1 MRAKMAKIKLRYVN
15 EYRDHTGKV
24 RRYFR
29 KGGVRK
35 MLPGLPGSAEFMSA
49 YQAFLAEQPIPP
61 KPHATGSFAQLVTDF
76 YGSNLFLNLNP
87 NSRRIYRSALDPLA
101 KEHGHR
107 GVSSMTAEAV
117 ERILTRIGVEHPAM
131 GNLTRAVLRRLM
143 GLAVKRRL
151 LPANPVTG
159 IELFNVGEH
168 HTWTDAELRKFEK
181 RWPLGTRE
189 RLAYALLLWTG
200 QRVGDVAK
208 MTRADISDGMV
219 YVEQEKTGAKLWVP
233 IMPELAAAMQA
244 YETNGLALI
253 GKRNGQP
260 MKQQGLSGLMAKAIS
275 KADLPPRCVAH
286 GLRKA
291 RMRLMAE
298 AGATASQ
305 IAAVSGHKTLREVE
319 RYTKA
324 ADQKQ
329 LARAGMNKGR
339 TDSDTTASAQVTHL
353 AENKAKST
361 T

>member
-1 MRAKMAKIKLRYVN
+1 MAKIKLRYIN
-15 EYRDHTGKV
+15 EYLDGTGKV

-29 KGGVRK
+29 KDGVRVK
-35 MLPGLPGSAEFMSA
+35 LPGLPGSAEFMAA
-49 YQAFLAEQPIPP
+49 YQALLAQQPVPA
-61 KPHATGSFAQLVTDF
+61 KPHAAGSFAQLVTDF
-76 YGSNLFLNLNP
+76 YSSNLFLNLKP
-87 NSRRIYRSALDPLA
+87 NSRRIYRSALDPLS

-107 GVSSMTAEAV
+107 GVHLMTADAV
-117 ERILTRIGVEHPAM
+117 ERIITRIGVDHPAM
-131 GNLTRAVLRRLM
+131 GNLTRAVMRRLM
-143 GLAVKRRL
+143 GYAVKRKL

-168 HTWTDAELRKFEK
+168 HTWTDVELRTFEK
-181 RWPLGTRE
+181 RWPIGTRE

-208 MTRADISDGMV
+208 MRRADISDGMV

-244 YETNGLALI
+244 YPTNGLALV
-253 GKRNGQP
+253 GKPNGQP
-260 MKQQGLSGLMAKAIS
+260 MRQQGLSNLMAKAIS
-275 KADLPPRCVAH
+275 NAELPPRCVAH

-329 LARAGMNKGR
+329 LAKDGMNKGR
-339 TDSDTTASAQVTHL
+339 TETDTTASGQVTNIQ
-353 AENKAKST
+353 EKQVKPT
-361 T
+361 P